1 MTASSLHRRLL
12 LAGAA
17 LILMALGA
25 ATVGL
30 TLLFQNHV
38 ERRLNEELKVD
49 LDQLIAGLGLTPS
62 GELDSVTA
70 PADPRFGQPLSGL
83 YWQIVV
89 EPAKRTLTSRSLWD
103 SELKLPPGEG
113 PDDGIVY
120 DRVAGPSGGTVYLAQ
135 RHIILPA
142 SLKGGEIRAAVAL
155 DAAEISAAVKRFA
168 YELALFLSVI
178 AALLIAAAWAQV
190 RIGLKPLAAVRDRL
204 AAIRSGTSRRLGAGF
219 PAEVQPLAGEID
231 ALLDARDGEL
241 AKARARAADLAHGL
255 KTPLQVLVGEV
266 ERLRKSGAAA
276 AAEEIENVANTMNRH
291 VDRHLARA
299 RLATVE
305 KRATASVKAVVD
317 RVVRVVRRSPHGER
331 LAWIVDVDASLTAR
345 IDADDFSEALGNL
358 AENAAR
364 HAVSRVQVIGRA
376 EGGLA
381 VVTVE
386 DDGAGI
392 PADLIEEALRRGS
405 RLDMA
410 APGTGLGLSIAA
422 DIAEAWDGQLDLEN
436 GAKGLRATLKFPAAL
451 AAAPTK
457 GPSRV

>member
-17 LILMALGA
+17 LILLALGA

-30 TLLFQNHV
+30 TLLFQHHV
-38 ERRLNEELKVD
+38 ERRLNEELKID
-49 LDQLIAGLGLTPS
+49 LDQLIAGLGLSPS
-62 GELDSVTA
+62 GELASVTP
-70 PADPRFGQPLSGL
+70 PADPRFERPLSGL

-103 SELKLPPGEG
+103 TELKLPPTGG
-113 PDDGIVY
+113 PDDAIAY
-120 DRVAGPSGGTVYLAQ
+120 DRVPGPSGGTVYLAQ
-135 RHIILPA
+135 RHIVLPA

-190 RIGLKPLAAVRDRL
+190 RIGLQPLAAVRDRL
-204 AAIRSGTSRRLGAGF
+204 SAIRSGASRRLGSAF

-231 ALLDARDGEL
+231 ALLDARDREL
-241 AKARARAADLAHGL
+241 AKARSRASDLAHGL
-255 KTPLQVLVGEV
+255 KTPLQVLEGEV
-266 ERLRKSGAAA
+266 RRLRAAGSDAAA
-276 AAEEIENVANTMNRH
+276 DEIENVANTMTRH
-291 VDRHLARA
+291 VERHLARA

-305 KRATASVKAVVD
+305 KRATANVKTVVE

-331 LAWIVDVDASLTAR
+331 LAWIVDVPPALAAR
-345 IDADDFSEALGNL
+345 IDADDLAEALGNL
-358 AENAAR
+358 VENAAR
-364 HAVSRVQVIGRA
+364 HARARVRLSGRA
-376 EGGLA
+376 DAERA
-381 VVTVE
+381 VLTVE

-392 PADLIEEALRRGS
+392 PAERIDEALRRGA

-410 APGTGLGLSIAA
+410 SPGTGLGLAIAA
-422 DIAEAWDGQLDLEN
+422 DIAEAWDGHLELKN
-436 GAKGLRATLKFPAAL
+436 GAPGLRAVMRFPIALKA
-451 AAAPTK
+451 
-457 GPSRV
+457 